1 VASPGLAL
9 ASARGLLEHLPLD
22 LFFAA
27 MATRLDGPGAAGKR
41 LVINFVFTDLGETFV
56 LTLENA
62 VLHHERREADPGA
75 GVTLRLTKDFFLDLT
90 TGQAGLRD
98 MIFSDDLEVDGSRTE
113 LLSFFSLLD
122 QPDGRFA
129 IVTP

>member
-1 VASPGLAL
+1 
-9 ASARGLLEHLPLD
+9 
-22 LFFAA
+22 
-27 MATRLDGPGAAGKR
+27 MATRLNGPEAAGKR
-41 LVINFVFTDLGETFV
+41 MVLNFVFTDLGETHV

-62 VLHHERREADPGA
+62 VLHHERRETDPAA
-75 GVTLRLTKDFFLDLT
+75 GVTLRLTKDFFLRLT

-98 MIFSDDLEVDGSRTE
+98 MIFSDEIHVDGSRTE

-122 QPDGRFA
+122 RPDGRFA